1 MSFIQVKKLGHKFNI
16 KDKDGNVTG
25 EKWAVKD
32 IFKNKKGGDYDYTKR
47 NRKSSLRA
55 MD

>member
-25 EKWAVKD
+25 EKMGCEGYG
-32 IFKNKKGGDYDYTKR
+32 FCCP
-47 NRKSSLRA
+47 
-55 MD
+55 